1 MSFWF
6 TVFRQVGRNIRQTWA
21 SQLMTLLTVSLSVL
35 IFAFFYLIYANMLTF
50 GGKLGDDL
58 SLIVYLEDD
67 PGPELQQQLKKKIT
81 NFDEVEKITFVSR
94 AEAYQRFARQLGPN
108 QDVLND
114 MPKDFLPPSIEVIP
128 LKNLRSLNQVKL
140 FSAYLARLPGTLK
153 VQYGQDW
160 VERFYYFTKLLSIIV
175 LLSGILLILTTIFM
189 VAYTIR
195 LTILGRQAELEL
207 LKLVGAT
214 NNYIRTPFL
223 LEGLLQGIIG
233 SSIGIISLF
242 ALYQVD
248 KIEVFRPQFSKSF
261 RIFLLSTG
269 CQHYHYL
276 RLYIALH
283 LRQFFYYAKV
293 FTHLNQSF

>member
-1 MSFWF
+1 MSFWL
-6 TVFRQVGRNIRQTWA
+6 TVIRQVGRNLHMTWG

-35 IFAFFYLIYANMLTF
+35 IFAFFYLIYANMLNF
-50 GGKLGDDL
+50 GDKLDDDL
-58 SLIVYLEDD
+58 SLIVYLEDE
-67 PGPELQQQLKKKIT
+67 PGPELRQQLINKIT
-81 NFDEVEKITFVSR
+81 TFDEVEKIRFISR
-94 AEAYQRFARQLGPN
+94 AEAYERFAKQLGKN

-114 MPKDFLPPSIEVIP
+114 MPKDFLPPSIEVVP
-128 LKNLRSLNQVKL
+128 MKNLRSLNQVKL

-175 LLSGILLILTTIFM
+175 LLSGTLLILTTIFM

-223 LEGLLQGIIG
+223 LEGLLQGLLGSFLGIASLYILFEWIKLRFSGPGFLNLFQFSFFSPEVCLTIICVSILLCTIG
-233 SSIGIISLF
+233 SYSTMQKFL
-242 ALYQVD
+242 
-248 KIEVFRPQFSKSF
+248 
-261 RIFLLSTG
+261 RI
-269 CQHYHYL
+269 
-276 RLYIALH
+276 
-283 LRQFFYYAKV
+283 
-293 FTHLNQSF
+293 

>member
-1 MSFWF
+1 MSFWL
-6 TVFRQVGRNIRQTWA
+6 TVLRQVGRNLRQTWG

-35 IFAFFYLIYANMLTF
+35 IFAFFYLIYSNMLNL
-50 GGKLGDDL
+50 GDKLGDDL
-58 SLIVYLEDD
+58 SLIVYLEDE
-67 PGPELQQQLKKKIT
+67 PGPELKQQLTKKIRT
-81 NFDEVEKITFVSR
+81 FDEVESIRFVSR
-94 AEAYQRFARQLGPN
+94 SEAYDRFAKQLGEN

-140 FSAYLARLPGTLK
+140 FSSYLARLPGTLK

-160 VERFYYFTKLLSIIV
+160 VERFYYFTRLLSIIV
-175 LLSGILLILTTIFM
+175 LLSGTLLILTTIFM

-223 LEGLLQGIIG
+223 LEGLLQGLLGSTFGISSLYILFQWIKLRFSGPGFLNLFEFAFFQPIVSFTIIG
-233 SSIGIISLF
+233 VSILLCTLGSYSTMQKFL
-242 ALYQVD
+242 
-248 KIEVFRPQFSKSF
+248 
-261 RIFLLSTG
+261 RI
-269 CQHYHYL
+269 
-276 RLYIALH
+276 
-283 LRQFFYYAKV
+283 
-293 FTHLNQSF
+293 

>member
-6 TVFRQVGRNIRQTWA
+6 TVIRQVGRNLRQTWP

-35 IFAFFYLIYANMLTF
+35 IFAFFYLVYSNMLNF
-50 GGKLGDDL
+50 GDKLGDDL
-58 SLIVYLEDD
+58 SLIVYMEDE
-67 PGPELQQQLKKKIT
+67 PGPELQQQLRRKIT
-81 NFDEVEKITFVSR
+81 TFDEVEEIRFVSR
-94 AEAYQRFARQLGPN
+94 EDAYNRFAAQLGEN
-108 QDVLND
+108 LDVLND

-140 FSAYLARLPGTLK
+140 FSAYLAKLPGTLK

-160 VERFYYFTKLLSIIV
+160 VERFYYFTRLLSIIV
-175 LLSGILLILTTIFM
+175 LLSGTLLILTTIFM

-223 LEGLLQGIIG
+223 LEGLLQGVLGSSLGITSLYILFQWIKLRFSGPGFLNLFEFSFFSPVVCITIIG
-233 SSIGIISLF
+233 VSILLCTIGSYSTMQKFL
-242 ALYQVD
+242 
-248 KIEVFRPQFSKSF
+248 
-261 RIFLLSTG
+261 RI
-269 CQHYHYL
+269 
-276 RLYIALH
+276 
-283 LRQFFYYAKV
+283 
-293 FTHLNQSF
+293 

>member
-1 MSFWF
+1 MSFWL
-6 TVFRQVGRNIRQTWA
+6 TVIRQVGRNLRQTWG

-35 IFAFFYLIYANMLTF
+35 IFAFFYLIYTNMLNL
-50 GGKLGDDL
+50 GDKLGDDL
-58 SLIVYLEDD
+58 SLIVYLEDE
-67 PGPELQQQLKKKIT
+67 PGPELKQQLTKKIRT
-81 NFDEVEKITFVSR
+81 FDEVESIRFVSR
-94 AEAYQRFARQLGPN
+94 SEAYDRFAIQLGKN

-140 FSAYLARLPGTLK
+140 FSSYLARLPGTLK

-175 LLSGILLILTTIFM
+175 LLSGTLLILTTIFM

-223 LEGLLQGIIG
+223 LEGLLQGLLG
-233 SSIGIISLF
+233 STFGIISLYILFQWIKLRFSGPGFLNLFEF
-242 ALYQVD
+242 AFFPPIV
-248 KIEVFRPQFSKSF
+248 SF
-261 RIFLLSTG
+261 TIIGVSILLCTLGSYSTMQKFL
-269 CQHYHYL
+269 
-276 RLYIALH
+276 RM
-283 LRQFFYYAKV
+283 
-293 FTHLNQSF
+293 

>member
-6 TVFRQVGRNIRQTWA
+6 TVIRQVGRNLRMTWG

-35 IFAFFYLIYANMLTF
+35 IFAFFYLIYANMLTL
-50 GGKLGDDL
+50 GDKLGDDL
-58 SLIVYLEDD
+58 SLIVYLEEE
-67 PGPELQQQLKKKIT
+67 PGPALQQQLIKKIT
-81 NFDEVEKITFVSR
+81 TFDEVEEIRFISKSK
-94 AEAYQRFARQLGPN
+94 AYNRFAKQLGEN

-114 MPKDFLPPSIEVIP
+114 MPKDFLPPSIEVVP

-140 FSAYLARLPGTLK
+140 FSAYLASLPGTLK
-153 VQYGQDW
+153 VQYGKDW

-175 LLSGILLILTTIFM
+175 LLSGTLLILTTIFM

-223 LEGLLQGIIG
+223 LEGLLQGMLG
-233 SSIGIISLF
+233 STLGITSLF
-242 ALYQVD
+242 LLFQWI
-248 KIEVFRPQFSKSF
+248 KLRFSGPGFLNFFEFAFFSPTVSLTIIIVSVLLCTVGSYSTMQKF
-261 RIFLLSTG
+261 LRI
-269 CQHYHYL
+269 
-276 RLYIALH
+276 
-283 LRQFFYYAKV
+283 
-293 FTHLNQSF
+293 

>member
-1 MSFWF
+1 MSFWL
-6 TVFRQVGRNIRQTWA
+6 TVVRQVGRNLRQTWG

-35 IFAFFYLIYANMLTF
+35 IFAFFYLIYSNMLNL
-50 GGKLGDDL
+50 GDKLGDDL
-58 SLIVYLEDD
+58 SLIVYLEDE
-67 PGPELQQQLKKKIT
+67 PGPELKQQLTKKIRT
-81 NFDEVEKITFVSR
+81 FDEVESIRFVSR
-94 AEAYQRFARQLGPN
+94 SEAYDRFAKQLGEN

-140 FSAYLARLPGTLK
+140 FSSYLAGLPGTLK

-175 LLSGILLILTTIFM
+175 LLSGTLLILTTIFM
-189 VAYTIR
+189 VAHTIR

-223 LEGLLQGIIG
+223 LEGLLQGLLGSTFGITSLYILYQWIKLRFSGPGFLNLFEFAFFQPIVSVIIIG
-233 SSIGIISLF
+233 VSILLCTIGSYSTMQKFL
-242 ALYQVD
+242 
-248 KIEVFRPQFSKSF
+248 
-261 RIFLLSTG
+261 RI
-269 CQHYHYL
+269 
-276 RLYIALH
+276 
-283 LRQFFYYAKV
+283 
-293 FTHLNQSF
+293 